1 MNLQLAPLAGISDA
15 VYRLIC
21 FENSADRATTEMISA
36 QGYLSAPKNSTA
48 YRLLTDKFQEEGE
61 LYAQVFG
68 KDAHLL
74 ADASKL
80 LKDMGKFQ
88 GISINMGCPAH
99 KVSGGG
105 SGVALMK
112 NPSLAAEIIR
122 SVRKSVNL
130 PISVK
135 IRLGWDSN
143 IAPSFAKM
151 LESEGAD
158 EVVIHGRT
166 RGQQFSGKA
175 DWYAMAEVKKSLNI
189 PVIANGD
196 VFSPEDY
203 FKLIKICPF
212 DGVMIGRGALGRPW
226 IFEQIKA
233 QAIGEVYDPPNVKE
247 IVDIAMRHANML
259 SDWKGEDR
267 AVLEMRK
274 HFSWYI
280 KGIRGAAEVRRKLNT
295 LPNLAQVEELLYS
308 FAHHSQK
315 EETYG

>member
-36 QGYLSAPKNSTA
+36 QGYLSAPKNSAA
-48 YRLLTDKFQEEGE
+48 YRFLTDKFDTEGE

-68 KDAHLL
+68 KDASLM
-74 ADASKL
+74 ADAAKAL
-80 LKDMGKFQ
+80 EDMGKFQ

-112 NPSLAAEIIR
+112 NPSLAAKIMR
-122 SVRKSVNL
+122 SVRKNVKL

-143 IAPSFAKM
+143 IAPIFAKM

-166 RGQQFSGKA
+166 RVQQFSGKA
-175 DWYAMAEVKKSLNI
+175 DWHAMGEVKRSLNI

-196 VFSPEDY
+196 IFLPEDY
-203 FKLIKICPF
+203 FKLMEICPF

-233 QAIGEVYDPPNVKE
+233 QARGDTYDPPNVKE
-247 IVDIAMRHANML
+247 IVSLAMRHANML
-259 SDWKGEDR
+259 SEWKGEDR

-295 LPNLAQVEELLYS
+295 LPSLSQVEELLYS
-308 FAHHSQK
+308 FAHNTQK
-315 EETYG
+315 EEVYG